1 MATSRSREPI
11 IDFRIYCYKICE
23 LVFYKFSLH
32 FVTGLVKVPIEKTS
46 RLLLSIEKTSRLL
59 LSSLTGSIVKLLTSV
74 KYKTLTK
81 RSQHQ
86 LLKGKKM
93 ISNHCYSAK

>member
-46 RLLLSIEKTSRLL
+46 RLLLS
-59 LSSLTGSIVKLLTSV
+59 SLTGSIVKLLTSV

-81 RSQHQ
+81 RSHNHI
-86 LLKGKKM
+86 LKGKKM
-93 ISNHCYSAK
+93 ISNYCYSAK